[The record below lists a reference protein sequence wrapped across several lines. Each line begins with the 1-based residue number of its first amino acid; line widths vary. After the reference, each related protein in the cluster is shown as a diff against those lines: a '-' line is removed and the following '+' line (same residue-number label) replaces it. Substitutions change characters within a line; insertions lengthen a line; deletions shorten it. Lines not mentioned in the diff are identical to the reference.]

1 MPWLL
6 FDEKVLSSIAT
17 TRHQH
22 PLDKTTYDES
32 MIERTELVMSVK
44 FVHTFGR
51 VEPMDAIFLDEDFKI
66 LKIKTLGS
74 SQIKFS
80 PLKSKALIKTN
91 RGNAC
96 RWNIDVGDS
105 LEVRS

>member
-6 FDEKVLSSIAT
+6 FDEKVLSSIAAT
-17 TRHQH
+17 QNRASLNETIHE
-22 PLDKTTYDES
+22 ES
-32 MIERTELVMSVK
+32 KFEGTELVMSAK
-44 FVHTFGR
+44 FVHTFGSI
-51 VEPMDAIFLDEDFKI
+51 EPLDAIFLDEHFTI

-80 PLKSKALIKTN
+80 PLKAKAVIKTN
-91 RGNAC
+91 KGNAC

-105 LEVRS
+105 LEVRQ